1 VRRERFGPVAALL
14 IAALAIS
21 GAIDAPLTL
30 DRVAWLQGCWEARSP
45 SRVIEEN
52 WMAPRGG
59 TMIGTGRTV
68 RADTLAEYELIV
80 LRAVNG
86 TLAYEAHPSGQAV
99 ATFTAREAGDSVVF
113 SNPAHDFPQ
122 RVGYRRVGAD
132 SLVAWIEG
140 ERNGRT
146 RRIEFLYRRVRCAG
160 SQGP

>member
-1 VRRERFGPVAALL
+1 
-14 IAALAIS
+14 
-21 GAIDAPLTL
+21 
-30 DRVAWLQGCWEARSP
+30 
-45 SRVIEEN
+45 
-52 WMAPRGG
+52 MAPRGG

-113 SNPAHDFPQ
+113 STPAHDFPQ